1 MGTQQV
7 DVEPAPA
14 PVRGSAQAGGSPKE
28 ISLGVFP
35 TAADRPLA
43 RPLRIR
49 VRGPGFEDRSEIR
62 DYVEQRALSALG
74 HLARRVE
81 CIAFTGD
88 TVDRG
93 PERGAF
99 RCRVWGRLTC
109 GRQVREEGTDAE
121 LYAAIDRAAE
131 ALARDVEFVEWRPPP
146 GGVPRCA

>member
-1 MGTQQV
+1 MSTQRV

-14 PVRGSAQAGGSPKE
+14 PVRGSVQAGDLPQE

-35 TAADRPLA
+35 APADRPLA

-49 VRGPGFEDRSEIR
+49 VRGLGFEDCSEIR
-62 DYVEQRALSALG
+62 NYVEQRALSALG

-81 CIAFTGD
+81 CLAFTGD

-93 PERGAF
+93 PERSAF
-99 RCRVWGRLTC
+99 RCRVWGRLIC
-109 GRQVREEGTDAE
+109 GRQVREEGTDAD

-131 ALARDVEFVEWRPPP
+131 ALARDIEYLEWRPPP
-146 GGVPRCA
+146 GGVPRGA